1 MSALTDWSDG
11 EITELMA
18 ERDAAVRERDEAL
31 RQLESSRLC
40 VRSLT
45 DTKQAVAE
53 MRAAAND
60 AMTEVQRD
68 AALTILRDMTSWD
81 GVDDFDCEIIVPPA
95 RKLLGD
101 I

>member
-18 ERDAAVRERDEAL
+18 ERDAA
-31 RQLESSRLC
+31 
-40 VRSLT
+40 
-45 DTKQAVAE
+45 
-53 MRAAAND
+53 
-60 AMTEVQRD
+60 
-68 AALTILRDMTSWD
+68 LTILRDLVTSRD
-81 GVDDFDCEIIVPPA
+81 GVVDFDCEVIVARA